1 MLTEKDKTTI
11 REISKKY
18 SAKRVLLFGSGI
30 DPKIESSDIDIA
42 VIMNTIDD
50 YLETSKKINKLT
62 RGIDTR
68 IEPVLLQSNED
79 SSGFLSTVL
88 NTGITLY
95 SN

>member
-42 VIMNTIDD
+42 VEGISHGDFFRYYGELLFALTKPVDVID
-50 YLETSKKINKLT
+50 LACVLWRANGAAKPRPSHLT
-62 RGIDTR
+62 CAG
-68 IEPVLLQSNED
+68 
-79 SSGFLSTVL
+79 
-88 NTGITLY
+88 
-95 SN
+95 